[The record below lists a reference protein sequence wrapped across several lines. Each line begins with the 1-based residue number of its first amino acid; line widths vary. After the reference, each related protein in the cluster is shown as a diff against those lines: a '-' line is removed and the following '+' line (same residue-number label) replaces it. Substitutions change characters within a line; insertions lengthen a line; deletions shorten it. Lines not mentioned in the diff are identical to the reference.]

1 MVPERQRLVA
11 STGLLGFVPM
21 PRRKSTDKERADSF
35 LDMLAQ
41 NIASGKTKIVSVEAV
56 AWNLREGVAEMKLI
70 KDMNEPELRSYFNR
84 MAKLIED
91 WLPPGPS
98 AKGKCLF
105 FLIVNDQIEP
115 GIAQYVSNVQRED
128 AIKMLRE
135 TADRLE
141 LNQDVT
147 R

>member
-1 MVPERQRLVA
+1 MSEEEYAAEVVRLHEFTLRLA
-11 STGLLGFVPM
+11 NRLFLAAECLARNAEKRNAKTG
-21 PRRKSTDKERADSF
+21 E
-35 LDMLAQ
+35 
-41 NIASGKTKIVSVEAV
+41 SV
-56 AWNLREGVAEMKLI
+56 KLI
-70 KDMNEPELRSYFNR
+70 KDMTEPELRAYFDR
-84 MAKLIED
+84 LAKLIED

-105 FLIVNDQIEP
+105 FLTVADQIEP

-141 LNQDVT
+141 RNQDVT